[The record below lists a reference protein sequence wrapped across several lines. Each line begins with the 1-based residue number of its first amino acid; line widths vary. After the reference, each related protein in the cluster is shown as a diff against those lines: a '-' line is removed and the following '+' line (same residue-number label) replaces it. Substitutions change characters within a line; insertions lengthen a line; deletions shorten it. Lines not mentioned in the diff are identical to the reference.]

1 MSKPVSFKCS
11 KADHEQIVAIADR
24 AQRAAAKARVHYTRM
39 DAEMDVT
46 ACHCNG
52 MPLNLVKLASF
63 DDFNFNHDVFG
74 IRRYLDR
81 TTGKLT
87 NCFVPRC
94 AKPTKR
100 EAEAMTRYAL
110 HA

>member
-1 MSKPVSFKCS
+1 MSKQVSFKCS
-11 KADHEQIVAIADR
+11 KADREQITAIADR
-24 AQRAAAKARVHYTRM
+24 AVRAAAKAGVRYART

-52 MPLNLVKLASF
+52 MPLDLVKLASF
-63 DDFNFNHDVFG
+63 DDFNFSHDVFG

-81 TTGKLT
+81 STGKLT
-87 NCFVPRC
+87 SCFVPRC
-94 AKPTKR
+94 SRPTKR
-100 EAEAMTRYAL
+100 EAEAMARYAA